1 MEAMRRELLEK
12 FGFSTEIHGTLDI
25 YLTKRDNHLSFK
37 ISLDGEI
44 IQIEVDVIWGG
55 KWQRDFTL
63 YYHLDQNP
71 IQSVEEIVKGVVLE
85 MSL

>member
-1 MEAMRRELLEK
+1 
-12 FGFSTEIHGTLDI
+12 
-25 YLTKRDNHLSFK
+25 
-37 ISLDGEI
+37 LDGEI